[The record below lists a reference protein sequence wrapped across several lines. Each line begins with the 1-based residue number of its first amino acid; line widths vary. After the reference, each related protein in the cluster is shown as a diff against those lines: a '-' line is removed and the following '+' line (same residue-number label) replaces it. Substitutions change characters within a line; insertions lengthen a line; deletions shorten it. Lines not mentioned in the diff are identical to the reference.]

1 MILSCIWTI
10 IFNLAQSIIENQ
22 ITNHLIMSWIKNI
35 FNKMRLGYYRIGKV
49 IVFFMAIALVWWQ
62 MPRTGKFK
70 YEYQLSKPWQHETL
84 YAPFDFPIYKNY
96 ETLDA
101 ETEAAAAEVKPI
113 FVFNDSEMAAS
124 RNQLFADFNARWNA
138 HSHFDRDLSLDCL
151 YKVFD
156 SIEGQGIVAY
166 DNATA
171 NLHPESEVSIVRNKV
186 MRSARYGDLYSMNEV
201 ADAVS
206 SMLEHVGT
214 HCDKKLLS
222 ELLNGALRQNVF
234 YNADLTKAEADK
246 AVSAISL
253 TYGAVQKGETII
265 EEGQIVDAHTY
276 DVLNSLQR
284 EYNSKSL
291 SGDDSLRVL
300 LSQLFLVALIFSLM
314 GLYGN
319 KLHDKV
325 FSQLR
330 NIILLLTLML
340 LIVIPS
346 YILVKFAPG
355 LIYMMPVC
363 LLAIMVG
370 SFFNLRL
377 AFSTQVFAVM
387 LISLAVPNPF
397 QFMFMQLVATVV
409 TVFGMSNTRTHH
421 RFVQA
426 ALLVFF
432 GYLLVYL
439 AFTFLTT
446 SEVDWTVVLLLF
458 LNGLFTMLAQP
469 LIMLFER
476 IFGLTTSLSLM
487 ELSNTN
493 SPLLR
498 ELAATAPGTFQHS
511 IQVANLCEEVL
522 YEIGG
527 DTVLAR
533 TGALYHDVGKIKNPM
548 YFTENQ
554 HGAYSPHN
562 DLSNMESAEIIIS
575 HVTDG
580 IELAHKAHVPERV
593 IDFIRTHHGTRRTD
607 YFYINEQKAHPGE
620 EIDPTPFTYHGPAP
634 FSRETAVLMMADSIE
649 AASHSLKDPD
659 EKKISDLVDGIIDK
673 QMEAG
678 QFLNTDLTMHDIET
692 CRKVLKKKLMNI
704 YHVRIAYPEK

>member
-1 MILSCIWTI
+1 MLI
-10 IFNLAQSIIENQ
+10 IKFLTMSKIKDFFNRIRHS
-22 ITNHLIMSWIKNI
+22 
-35 FNKMRLGYYRIGKV
+35 YYNIGKV
-49 IVFFMAIALVWWQ
+49 LVFVVAIVLVCWQ

-84 YAPFDFPIYKNY
+84 YAPFDFPIYKDY
-96 ETLDA
+96 ETLNA
-101 ETEAAAAEVKPI
+101 ETDAARAKVKPI
-113 FVFNDSEMAAS
+113 FVFNDEEMVAS
-124 RNQLFADFNARWNA
+124 RNLLFVNFESKWNA
-138 HSHFDRDLSLDCL
+138 ASHFDRDLNLDCL
-151 YKVFD
+151 FNVFD
-156 SIEGQGIVAY
+156 SIEEQGIVAY
-166 DNATA
+166 DNATSH
-171 NLHPESEVSIVRNKV
+171 LESSSEVNVIRNKV
-186 MRSARYGDLYSMNEV
+186 MRSVRYGELYSMNSATEAV
-201 ADAVS
+201 AE
-206 SMLEHVGT
+206 MLESSDKQI
-214 HCDKKLLS
+214 DKKLLS
-222 ELLNGALRQNVF
+222 ELVNGALRQNVF
-234 YNADLTKAEADK
+234 YNSDLTKKEVDK
-246 AVSAISL
+246 AVAAVSL
-253 TYGAVQKGETII
+253 TYGMVQKDQAIVS
-265 EEGQIVDAHTY
+265 EGQLVDESIY
-276 DVLNSLQR
+276 NKLNSLQR
-284 EYNSKSL
+284 EYTTRSMS
-291 SGDDSLRVL
+291 SDESLRVL
-300 LSQLFLVALIFSLM
+300 LSQIFLVTLVFVLM

-319 KLHDKV
+319 KLHHKV
-325 FSQLR
+325 FSQMK
-330 NIILLLTLML
+330 NIVLVLTLML
-340 LIVIPS
+340 LIIIPS

-397 QFMFMQLVATVV
+397 QFMFMQLVATVL
-409 TVFGMSNTRTHH
+409 TVFSMSSNRAHH
-421 RFVQA
+421 RFIQSA
-426 ALLVFF
+426 VFVF
-432 GYLLVYL
+432 VGYLLVYL

-446 SEVDWTVVLLLF
+446 SEVDWTVIFLLVL
-458 LNGLFTMLAQP
+458 NALFTLLAQP
-469 LIMLFER
+469 LILLFER
-476 IFGLTTSLSLM
+476 IFGVTTSLSLM

-498 ELAATAPGTFQHS
+498 QLATTAPGTFQHS

-522 YEIGG
+522 FEIGG
-527 DTVLAR
+527 DTQLAR
-533 TGALYHDVGKIKNPM
+533 TGALYHDIGKINNPM

-562 DLSNMESAEIIIS
+562 DLSNTESAEIIIS

-580 IELAHKAHVPERV
+580 IEMAHKNHIPERI

-607 YFYINEQKAHPGE
+607 YFYINEQKAHPNE

-649 AASHSLKDPD
+649 AASHSLKEPD
-659 EKKISDLVDGIIDK
+659 EKKISDLVDNIINK

-678 QFLNTDLTMHDIET
+678 QFLNTDLTLHDIET

>member
-1 MILSCIWTI
+1 
-10 IFNLAQSIIENQ
+10 
-22 ITNHLIMSWIKNI
+22 
-35 FNKMRLGYYRIGKV
+35 
-49 IVFFMAIALVWWQ
+49 

-84 YAPFDFPIYKNY
+84 YAPFDFPIYKDY

-101 ETEAAAAEVKPI
+101 ETEAARAKVKPI
-113 FVFNDSEMAAS
+113 FVFNEEEMSAS
-124 RNQLFADFNARWNA
+124 RNALYNAFEAKWDDHNGFDKDANMDYLF
-138 HSHFDRDLSLDCL
+138 SV
-151 YKVFD
+151 YD
-156 SIEGQGIVAY
+156 SIEDHGILAY

-171 NLHPESEVSIVRNKV
+171 NLTASTEVSVIRNKV
-186 MRSARYGDLYSMNEV
+186 MRTARYGDFYTLNE
-201 ADAVS
+201 ATDAVAHI
-206 SMLEHVGT
+206 MQQTKKGMNQ
-214 HCDKKLLS
+214 KLLS

-234 YNADLTKAEADK
+234 YNADLTKLEVDK
-246 AVSAISL
+246 AVSSVSL
-253 TYGAVQKGETII
+253 TYGMVQKDEKVVTEGELI
-265 EEGQIVDAHTY
+265 DAHTY

-284 EYNSKSL
+284 EYTSRSM
-291 SGDDSLRVL
+291 SSDESLRVL
-300 LSQLFLVALIFSLM
+300 LSQLFLVALIFTLM

-319 KLHDKV
+319 KLHHKV
-325 FSQLR
+325 FADLKSLV
-330 NIILLLTLML
+330 LLLTLML
-340 LIVIPS
+340 IIILPS
-346 YILVKFAPG
+346 YILVKVVPG

-387 LISLAVPNPF
+387 LISLVVPNPF
-397 QFMFMQLVATVV
+397 QFIFMQLVATVL
-409 TVFGMSNTRTHH
+409 TVFSMSNTRAHH
-421 RFVQA
+421 RFIQS
-426 ALLVFF
+426 ALFVFV

-439 AFTFLTT
+439 AFTFLST
-446 SEVDWTVVLLLF
+446 SEVDWSDVFLLLMNA
-458 LNGLFTMLAQP
+458 LLTLLAQP
-469 LIMLFER
+469 LILMFER
-476 IFGLTTSLSLM
+476 IFGVPTSLSLL

-498 ELAATAPGTFQHS
+498 ELATTAPGTFQHS

-522 YEIGG
+522 FEIGG
-527 DTVLAR
+527 DTMLAR

-562 DLSNMESAEIIIS
+562 DLSNTESAEIIIS

-580 IELAHKAHVPERV
+580 IELAHKAHVPERI

-620 EIDPTPFTYHGPAP
+620 EIDPTPFTYHGPEP

-659 EKKISDLVDGIIDK
+659 EKKISDLVDNIINK

-678 QFLNTDLTMHDIET
+678 QFLNTDLTLHDIET
-692 CRKVLKKKLMNI
+692 ARKVLKKKLMSI

>member
-1 MILSCIWTI
+1 
-10 IFNLAQSIIENQ
+10 
-22 ITNHLIMSWIKNI
+22 MSRIKDF
-35 FNKMRLGYYRIGKV
+35 FNKIRHSYYSIGKV
-49 IVFFMAIALVWWQ
+49 LAFVVAVLLVWWQ

-70 YEYQLSKPWQHETL
+70 YEYQLSKPWQHESL
-84 YAPFDFPIYKNY
+84 YAPFDFPIYKNS
-96 ETLDA
+96 EALGA
-101 ETEAAAAEVKPI
+101 ENEAITKEVKPV
-113 FVFNDSEMAAS
+113 FVFNEEEMRAA
-124 RNQLFADFNARWNA
+124 RNALYNTFEARWNNE
-138 HSHFDRDLSLDCL
+138 SYDKDMNLNELFFV
-151 YKVFD
+151 YD
-156 SIEGQGIVAY
+156 SIENQGIVAY

-171 NLHPESEVSIVRNKV
+171 NLEPVSEVSVIRNKV
-186 MRSARYGDLYSMNEV
+186 LRTARYGDFYSMNE
-201 ADAVS
+201 ASEAV
-206 SMLEHVGT
+206 MDILDHVGGQL
-214 HCDKKLLS
+214 DRKLLS

-234 YNADLTKAEADK
+234 YSAELTKAETVK
-246 AVSAISL
+246 ALNAVSL
-253 TYGAVQKGETII
+253 TYGMVQKDELIISEGEII
-265 EEGQIVDAHTY
+265 DAHTY
-276 DVLNSLQR
+276 DILNSLQR
-284 EYNSKSL
+284 EYTNRSMS
-291 SGDDSLRVL
+291 SDESLRVM
-300 LSQLFLVALIFSLM
+300 LSQLFLVALVFTLM

-319 KLHDKV
+319 KLHSKV
-325 FSQLR
+325 FAQLK
-330 NIILLLTLML
+330 NSVLLLTLMRL
-340 LIVIPS
+340 VIIPS

-377 AFSTQVFAVM
+377 AFSVQVFAVM
-387 LISLAVPNPF
+387 LVSLAVPNPF
-397 QFMFMQLVATVV
+397 QFIFMQLVATVV
-409 TVFGMSNTRTHH
+409 TVFGMSNNRTHH
-421 RFVQA
+421 RFIQA
-426 ALLVFF
+426 ALFVFF

-446 SEVDWTVVLLLF
+446 SEVDWSVILLLV

-469 LIMLFER
+469 LILLFER

-493 SPLLR
+493 TPLLR

-511 IQVANLCEEVL
+511 IQVANLSEEVL
-522 YEIGG
+522 FEIGG
-527 DTVLAR
+527 DSLLVR

-562 DLSNMESAEIIIS
+562 DLSNEAIAPIIIS

-580 IELAHKAHVPERV
+580 IELAHKNRIPERI

-649 AASHSLKDPD
+649 AASHRLKDPD
-659 EKKISDLVDGIIDK
+659 EKKISDLVDNIINK

-678 QFLNTDLTMHDIET
+678 QFLNTDLTLHDIET

>member
-1 MILSCIWTI
+1 
-10 IFNLAQSIIENQ
+10 
-22 ITNHLIMSWIKNI
+22 MSKIKDFFEKI
-35 FNKMRLGYYRIGKV
+35 RHSYYGMAKV
-49 IVFFMAIALVWWQ
+49 FAFVVATALVCWQ

-84 YAPFDFPIYKNY
+84 YAPFDFPIYKDF
-96 ETLDA
+96 ETLNA
-101 ETEAAAAEVKPI
+101 ETEAARAKVKPI
-113 FVFNDSEMAAS
+113 FVFNDDEMVAS
-124 RNQLFADFNARWNA
+124 RNLLFVNFDSKWDAA
-138 HSHFDRDLSLDCL
+138 SHFNRDLNLDCL
-151 YKVFD
+151 FNVFD
-156 SIEGQGIVAY
+156 SIEDQGIVAY
-166 DNATA
+166 DNAIA
-171 NLHPESEVSIVRNKV
+171 NLESGSEVNVVRNKV
-186 MRSARYGDLYSMNEV
+186 MRSIRYGELYSMNTATEV
-201 ADAVS
+201 VS
-206 SMLEHVGT
+206 HILEQSDSQI
-214 HCDKKLLS
+214 DKKLLS
-222 ELLNGALRQNVF
+222 ELITGALRQNVF
-234 YNADLTKAEADK
+234 YNADLTKQEVDK
-246 AVSAISL
+246 VVAGVSL
-253 TYGAVQKGETII
+253 TYGLVQKDQEVVA
-265 EEGQIVDAHTY
+265 EGQLVDESIY
-276 DVLNSLQR
+276 NKLNSLQR
-284 EYNSKSL
+284 EYNSRSM
-291 SGDDSLRVL
+291 SSDESLRVL
-300 LSQLFLVALIFSLM
+300 LSQIFLVALVFTIM

-319 KLHDKV
+319 KLHKKI
-325 FSQLR
+325 FSELT
-330 NIILLLTLML
+330 NIVLLLTLML
-340 LIVIPS
+340 LVIIPS
-346 YILVKFAPG
+346 YILVKLAPG

-387 LISLAVPNPF
+387 LISLVVPNPF
-397 QFMFMQLVATVV
+397 QFIYMQLVATVL
-409 TVFGMSNTRTHH
+409 TVFSMSSTRAHH
-421 RFVQA
+421 RFIQA
-426 ALLVFF
+426 ALFVFA

-439 AFTFLTT
+439 AFTFLST
-446 SEVDWTVVLLLF
+446 SEVDWSDVFLLL
-458 LNGLFTMLAQP
+458 LNALFTLLAQP
-469 LIMLFER
+469 LILMFER
-476 IFGLTTSLSLM
+476 ISGVTTSLSLM

-498 ELAATAPGTFQHS
+498 QLATTAPGTFQHS

-522 YEIGG
+522 FEIGG
-527 DTVLAR
+527 DTQLAR

-562 DLSNMESAEIIIS
+562 DLSNTESAEIIIS

-580 IELAHKAHVPERV
+580 IEMAHKNHIPERI

-607 YFYINEQKAHPGE
+607 YFYINEQKAHPDE

-659 EKKISDLVDGIIDK
+659 EKKISDLVDNIINK

-678 QFLNTDLTMHDIET
+678 QFLNTDLTLHDIET

>member
-1 MILSCIWTI
+1 
-10 IFNLAQSIIENQ
+10 
-22 ITNHLIMSWIKNI
+22 MSKINDI
-35 FNKMRLGYYRIGKV
+35 FNKIRHSYYTWAKV
-49 IVFFMAIALVWWQ
+49 FVFLVAIALVCWL

-84 YAPFDFPIYKNY
+84 YAPFDFPIYKDY

-101 ETEAAAAEVKPI
+101 ETEAARAKVKPI
-113 FVFNDSEMAAS
+113 FVFNEEEMSAS
-124 RNQLFADFNARWNA
+124 RNALYNAFEAKWDDHNGFDKDANMDYLF
-138 HSHFDRDLSLDCL
+138 SV
-151 YKVFD
+151 YD
-156 SIEGQGIVAY
+156 SIEDHGILAY

-171 NLHPESEVSIVRNKV
+171 NLTASTEVNVIRNKV
-186 MRSARYGDLYSMNEV
+186 MRTARYGDFYTLNE
-201 ADAVS
+201 ATDAVAHIMQQS
-206 SMLEHVGT
+206 KKGMNQ
-214 HCDKKLLS
+214 KLLS

-234 YNADLTKAEADK
+234 YNADLTKLEVDK
-246 AVSAISL
+246 AVSSVSL
-253 TYGAVQKGETII
+253 TYGMVQKDEKVVTEGELI
-265 EEGQIVDAHTY
+265 DAHTY

-284 EYNSKSL
+284 EYTSRSM
-291 SGDDSLRVL
+291 SSDESLRVL
-300 LSQLFLVALIFSLM
+300 LSQLFLVALIFTLM

-319 KLHDKV
+319 KLHHKV
-325 FSQLR
+325 FADLKSLV
-330 NIILLLTLML
+330 LLLTLML
-340 LIVIPS
+340 IIILPS
-346 YILVKFAPG
+346 YILVKVVPG

-387 LISLAVPNPF
+387 LISLVVPNPF
-397 QFMFMQLVATVV
+397 QFIFMQLVATVL
-409 TVFGMSNTRTHH
+409 TVFSMSNTRAHH
-421 RFVQA
+421 RFIQS
-426 ALLVFF
+426 ALFVFL

-439 AFTFLTT
+439 AFTFLST
-446 SEVDWTVVLLLF
+446 SEVDWSDVFLLLMNA
-458 LNGLFTMLAQP
+458 LLTLLAQP
-469 LIMLFER
+469 LILMFER
-476 IFGLTTSLSLM
+476 IFGVPTSLSLL

-498 ELAATAPGTFQHS
+498 ELATTAPGTFQHS

-522 YEIGG
+522 FEIGG
-527 DTVLAR
+527 DTMLAR

-562 DLSNMESAEIIIS
+562 DLSNIESAEIIIS

-580 IELAHKAHVPERV
+580 IEMAHKAHVPERI

-607 YFYINEQKAHPGE
+607 YFYINEQKAHPDE
-620 EIDPTPFTYHGPAP
+620 EIDPTPFTYHGPEP

-659 EKKISDLVDGIIDK
+659 EKKISDLVDNIINK

-678 QFLNTDLTMHDIET
+678 QFLNTDLTLHDIET
-692 CRKVLKKKLMNI
+692 CRKVLKKKLMSI

>member
-1 MILSCIWTI
+1 
-10 IFNLAQSIIENQ
+10 
-22 ITNHLIMSWIKNI
+22 MSRIKDF
-35 FNKMRLGYYRIGKV
+35 FNKIRHSYYSIGKV
-49 IVFFMAIALVWWQ
+49 LAFVVAVLLVWWQ

-70 YEYQLSKPWQHETL
+70 YEYQLSKPWQHESL
-84 YAPFDFPIYKNY
+84 YAPFDFPIYKNS
-96 ETLDA
+96 EALGA
-101 ETEAAAAEVKPI
+101 ENEAITKEVKPV
-113 FVFNDSEMAAS
+113 FVFNEEEMRAA
-124 RNQLFADFNARWNA
+124 RNALYNTFEARWNNE
-138 HSHFDRDLSLDCL
+138 SYDKDMNLNELFFV
-151 YKVFD
+151 YD
-156 SIEGQGIVAY
+156 SIENQGIVAY

-171 NLHPESEVSIVRNKV
+171 NLEPVSEVNVIRNKV
-186 MRSARYGDLYSMNEV
+186 LRTARYGDFYSMNE
-201 ADAVS
+201 ASEAIMDI
-206 SMLEHVGT
+206 LDHVGGQL
-214 HCDKKLLS
+214 DRKLLS
-222 ELLNGALRQNVF
+222 ELLNDALRQNVF
-234 YNADLTKAEADK
+234 YSAELTKTETVK
-246 AVSAISL
+246 ALNAVSL
-253 TYGAVQKGETII
+253 TYGMVQKDELIISEGEII
-265 EEGQIVDAHTY
+265 DAHTY
-276 DVLNSLQR
+276 DILNSLQR
-284 EYNSKSL
+284 EYTNRSMS
-291 SGDDSLRVL
+291 SDESLRVM
-300 LSQLFLVALIFSLM
+300 LSQLFLVALVFTLM

-319 KLHDKV
+319 KLHSKV
-325 FSQLR
+325 FAQLK
-330 NIILLLTLML
+330 NIVLLLTLML
-340 LIVIPS
+340 LVIIPS

-377 AFSTQVFAVM
+377 AFSVQVFAVM
-387 LISLAVPNPF
+387 LVSLAVPNPF
-397 QFMFMQLVATVV
+397 QFIFMQLVATVV
-409 TVFGMSNTRTHH
+409 TVFGMSNNRTHH
-421 RFVQA
+421 RFIQA
-426 ALLVFF
+426 ALFVFF

-446 SEVDWTVVLLLF
+446 SEVDWSVILLLV

-469 LIMLFER
+469 LILLFER

-493 SPLLR
+493 TPLLR

-511 IQVANLCEEVL
+511 IQVANLSEEVL
-522 YEIGG
+522 FEIGG
-527 DTVLAR
+527 DSLLVR

-548 YFTENQ
+548 YLTENQ

-562 DLSNMESAEIIIS
+562 DLSNEESAQIIIS

-580 IELAHKAHVPERV
+580 IELAHKNRIPERI

-659 EKKISDLVDGIIDK
+659 EKKISDLVDNIINK

-678 QFLNTDLTMHDIET
+678 QFLNTDLTLHDIET

>member
-1 MILSCIWTI
+1 MRI
-10 IFNLAQSIIENQ
+10 IKYLTMSKIKDFFNLIRHS
-22 ITNHLIMSWIKNI
+22 
-35 FNKMRLGYYRIGKV
+35 YYSIGKV
-49 IVFFMAIALVWWQ
+49 LVFLVAIVLVCWQ

-84 YAPFDFPIYKNY
+84 YAPFDFPIYKDY
-96 ETLDA
+96 ETLNA
-101 ETEAAAAEVKPI
+101 ETEAAKAKVNPI
-113 FVFNDSEMAAS
+113 FVFNDDEMVAS
-124 RNQLFADFNARWNA
+124 RNLLFVNFDAKWDAA
-138 HSHFDRDLSLDCL
+138 SHFDRDLSLDCL
-151 YKVFD
+151 FNVFD
-156 SIEGQGIVAY
+156 SIEDQGIVAY
-166 DNATA
+166 DNATTH
-171 NLHPESEVSIVRNKV
+171 LESSSEVSVVRNKV
-186 MRSARYGDLYSMNEV
+186 MRTARYGEFYSMNTATEAV
-201 ADAVS
+201 AG
-206 SMLEHVGT
+206 MLEGVERQI
-214 HCDKKLLS
+214 DRKLLS

-234 YNADLTKAEADK
+234 YNADLTKKEVDK
-246 AVSAISL
+246 AVAAVSL
-253 TYGAVQKGETII
+253 TYGMVQKDQAIVSEGEL
-265 EEGQIVDAHTY
+265 VDENIY
-276 DVLNSLQR
+276 NKLNSLQR
-284 EYNSKSL
+284 EYTSRSM
-291 SGDDSLRVL
+291 SSDESLRVL
-300 LSQLFLVALIFSLM
+300 LSQIFLVALVFSLM

-319 KLHDKV
+319 KLHKKI
-325 FSQLR
+325 FAELK
-330 NIILLLTLML
+330 NIVLLLTLML
-340 LIVIPS
+340 LVIIPS
-346 YILVKFAPG
+346 YVLVKFAPG

-397 QFMFMQLVATVV
+397 QFMFMQLVATVL
-409 TVFGMSNTRTHH
+409 TVFSMSSQRAHH
-421 RFVQA
+421 RFIQA
-426 ALLVFF
+426 AMFVFV

-446 SEVDWTVVLLLF
+446 SEVDWSVIFLLV

-469 LIMLFER
+469 LILLFER
-476 IFGLTTSLSLM
+476 IFGVTTSLSLM

-498 ELAATAPGTFQHS
+498 QLASTAPGTFQHS

-522 YEIGG
+522 FEIGG
-527 DTVLAR
+527 DTLLAR
-533 TGALYHDVGKIKNPM
+533 TGALYHDIGKVENPM

-562 DLSNMESAEIIIS
+562 DLSNVESAEIIIS

-580 IELAHKAHVPERV
+580 IELAHKNHIPERI

-607 YFYINEQKAHPGE
+607 YFYINEQKAHPDE

-659 EKKISDLVDGIIDK
+659 EKKISDLVDNIINK

-678 QFLNTDLTMHDIET
+678 QFLNTDLTLHDIET